1 MCSYYGKQYGNSSK
15 IFLKYQNIKNLKILN
30 TELYYQSRYGINLSI
45 HQQMNKEY
53 VIHTHTHT
61 HTHTQEYYSAMKSN
75 KILPV
80 CDKMNESRGNYVK

>member
-1 MCSYYGKQYGNSSK
+1 
-15 IFLKYQNIKNLKILN
+15 
-30 TELYYQSRYGINLSI
+30 
-45 HQQMNKEY
+45 MNEEY

-80 CDKMNESRGNYVK
+80 CDKMSESRGNYVKWNKWDKDKHCMISFICGI